1 MNEIDEVFA
10 GKAVPRGNKI
20 VPIAEHRQKRGRRGT
35 SPAWLDDC
43 ILRPNGAPFP
53 ILANAL
59 IGLRAM
65 MPDAFAYDEMLCMTV
80 LRRPLDEDPSFQ
92 VQPIT
97 DSDISIVQDRLQHA
111 GLSQL
116 SRDVV
121 YQAVTHRAHECRF
134 HPIRDWLDS
143 LEWDG
148 TERLP
153 SLFPV
158 YLGAD
163 ASAYTAAIGR
173 MFLISMVARIYRPG
187 CKADHLPV
195 LEGKQGTMK
204 SSACRVLGGEW
215 FSDALP
221 DISTGKEASQHLR
234 GKWLIEVAEMHA
246 MGKAEATMLKSF
258 ISRDTERYRPSYGRA
273 EVMEPRQC
281 IFVGTTNQSAY
292 LRDPT
297 GGRRFWP
304 VKTGR
309 IDVDALASDRDHLFA
324 EAVARFHRNEP
335 WWPNKDFEAKH
346 IAPEQE
352 ARYEGDT
359 WEETIRDFIATRSKV
374 LVGEIAK
381 EALHFETSRIGRADQ
396 NRIIAVLEQIG
407 WARQP
412 KDWKGNVPWGPAPR
426 A

>member
-10 GKAVPRGNKI
+10 GKAIPRGNKI
-20 VPIAEHRQKRGRRGT
+20 VPIADLRQKRARRGA
-35 SPAWLDDC
+35 SPVWLDDC
-43 ILRPNGAPFP
+43 ILRPNGSPFP

-65 MPDAFAYDEMLCMTV
+65 MPDAFAYDEMLCMPV
-80 LRRPLDEDPSFQ
+80 LQRPLDQEPFQ
-92 VQPIT
+92 PRPIS

-153 SLFPV
+153 SLFPA

-173 MFLISMVARIYRPG
+173 MFLISMVARIYKPG

-204 SSACRVLGGEW
+204 SSACRILGGEW

-221 DISTGKEASQHLR
+221 DISAGKDASQHLR

-309 IDVDALASDRDHLFA
+309 IDVDALARDRDQLFA
-324 EAVARFHRNEP
+324 EAVARFRRNEP
-335 WWPNKDFEAKH
+335 WWPSKDFEAKH